1 MKGRCKLMGKSQKR
15 YVWVDYIKIF
25 AYLLVVFGH
34 LYMSMMAGGWIKETA
49 RYYCWPVQTIY
60 TFHVPLFFICSGF
73 LYQSSNKNKE
83 WTLEKHVKNVKR
95 KWLALGVPY
104 FTFSIITLVLKI
116 VFSSEVNN
124 QATPILRTLF
134 IEPIAPYWY
143 LYTLFF
149 LFCIVLYFKDK
160 QLMKKIFVGAVFF
173 KVLYVVWLCNFNL
186 PDIVNKI
193 LANLVWFLL
202 GMLISEIYMSKT
214 LIKDWMNVVIL
225 GVGLGISWIYYSKPL
240 ENNVLQFV
248 IGSCMIFP
256 ILYFFMSISPDK
268 EGRFVHKLNQY
279 FMPVYVLHT
288 IIAAML
294 RSILLKIGI
303 ANFLLHFSIE
313 LIASILIPIVIYEIA
328 SKNWILLFWF
338 EPVKA
343 LKMKR
348 KKNEN

>member
-1 MKGRCKLMGKSQKR
+1 ML
-15 YVWVDYIKIF
+15 KIVSKYRILVILLALLFTIGYFYEGNAEPFIMLLLF
-25 AYLLVVFGH
+25 ATLL
-34 LYMSMMAGGWIKETA
+34 
-49 RYYCWPVQTIY
+49 IY
-60 TFHVPLFFICSGF
+60 SIGS
-73 LYQSSNKNKE
+73 
-83 WTLEKHVKNVKR
+83 LEKQGKILENKFTKFIGNISLEIYLCHMVFYRLIEK
-95 KWLALGVPY
+95 LHLGVPY

-149 LFCIVLYFKDK
+149 LFCIVPYFKDK

>member
-1 MKGRCKLMGKSQKR
+1 
-15 YVWVDYIKIF
+15 
-25 AYLLVVFGH
+25 
-34 LYMSMMAGGWIKETA
+34 
-49 RYYCWPVQTIY
+49 
-60 TFHVPLFFICSGF
+60 
-73 LYQSSNKNKE
+73 
-83 WTLEKHVKNVKR
+83 
-95 KWLALGVPY
+95 
-104 FTFSIITLVLKI
+104 
-116 VFSSEVNN
+116 
-124 QATPILRTLF
+124 
-134 IEPIAPYWY
+134 
-143 LYTLFF
+143 
-149 LFCIVLYFKDK
+149 
-160 QLMKKIFVGAVFF
+160 
-173 KVLYVVWLCNFNL
+173 
-186 PDIVNKI
+186 
-193 LANLVWFLL
+193 
-202 GMLISEIYMSKT
+202 
-214 LIKDWMNVVIL
+214 
-225 GVGLGISWIYYSKPL
+225 
-240 ENNVLQFV
+240 
-248 IGSCMIFP
+248 MIFP

>member
-1 MKGRCKLMGKSQKR
+1 MNQKELFAEHLRSAMEQKQMKQVDLVHAADQAGLKVGKSHISQ
-15 YVWVDYIKIF
+15 YV
-25 AYLLVVFGH
+25 
-34 LYMSMMAGGWIKETA
+34 
-49 RYYCWPVQTIY
+49 
-60 TFHVPLFFICSGF
+60 SGKTLPRADIAHF
-73 LYQSSNKNKE
+73 LADTYWFKDPKS
-83 WTLEKHVKNVKR
+83 
-95 KWLALGVPY
+95 PY

-149 LFCIVLYFKDK
+149 LFCIVPYFKDK

>member
-1 MKGRCKLMGKSQKR
+1 MVFTRN
-15 YVWVDYIKIF
+15 VDIRN
-25 AYLLVVFGH
+25 
-34 LYMSMMAGGWIKETA
+34 LY
-49 RYYCWPVQTIY
+49 
-60 TFHVPLFFICSGF
+60 
-73 LYQSSNKNKE
+73 
-83 WTLEKHVKNVKR
+83 
-95 KWLALGVPY
+95 
-104 FTFSIITLVLKI
+104 
-116 VFSSEVNN
+116 
-124 QATPILRTLF
+124 
-134 IEPIAPYWY
+134 
-143 LYTLFF
+143 
-149 LFCIVLYFKDK
+149 
-160 QLMKKIFVGAVFF
+160 
-173 KVLYVVWLCNFNL
+173 
-186 PDIVNKI
+186 
-193 LANLVWFLL
+193 
-202 GMLISEIYMSKT
+202 KT